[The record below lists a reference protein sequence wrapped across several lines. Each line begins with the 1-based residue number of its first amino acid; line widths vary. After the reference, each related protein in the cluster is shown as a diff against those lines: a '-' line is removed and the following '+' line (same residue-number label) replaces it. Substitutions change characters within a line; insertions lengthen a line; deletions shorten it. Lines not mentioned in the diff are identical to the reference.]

1 MLKKAL
7 FFCISLWVVQNSFA
21 DNIQAAIEING
32 VVINDGLV
40 YVAVYSNEN
49 DYKNEAAFVSF
60 VLQPNNTILTYSLEL
75 PEGEYV
81 VSAFQDRNN
90 DGILNTII
98 FGIPTEH
105 VGKTNY
111 NLRGAPAGFNRLK
124 VPINNSSTRL
134 IVNMGRVKALGII

>member
-1 MLKKAL
+1 MLKRSL
-7 FFCISLWVVQNSFA
+7 FFCVIIWAVGNAFA
-21 DNIQAAIEING
+21 DNVRASLEINNVAVG
-32 VVINDGLV
+32 GGLV

-49 DYKNEAAFVSF
+49 DYKSERAYFSFIMESTAA
-60 VLQPNNTILTYSLEL
+60 TLTYFLEL

-81 VSAFQDRNN
+81 VSAFQDTNN
-90 DGILNTII
+90 NGRLDETI
-98 FGIPTEH
+98 FWIPTEP

>member
-21 DNIQAAIEING
+21 DNIQTTIEING

-49 DYKNEAAFVSF
+49 DYKNEDAFVSF
-60 VLQPNNTILTYSLEL
+60 ILQPDNTVLMYSLEL

-90 DGILNTII
+90 DGRLNVII

-111 NLRGAPAGFNRLK
+111 NLRGVPGNFNRLK
-124 VPINNSSTRL
+124 VPVNNSSRRL
-134 IVNMGRVKALGII
+134 IVNMGRVKPLGII

>member
-21 DNIQAAIEING
+21 DNIQTTIEING

-60 VLQPNNTILTYSLEL
+60 VLQPDNTVLTYSIEL

-90 DGILNTII
+90 DGRLNTII

-111 NLRGAPAGFNRLK
+111 NLRGVPGNFNRLK
-124 VPINNSSTRL
+124 VPVNNSSRRL
-134 IVNMGRVKALGII
+134 IVNMGRVKPLGII

>member
-90 DGILNTII
+90 NGRLDETI
-98 FGIPTEH
+98 FWIPTEP

-111 NLRGAPAGFNRLK
+111 NLRGVPGNFNRLK
-124 VPINNSSTRL
+124 VPVNNNSTRL
-134 IVNMGRVKALGII
+134 IVNMGRVKPLGII